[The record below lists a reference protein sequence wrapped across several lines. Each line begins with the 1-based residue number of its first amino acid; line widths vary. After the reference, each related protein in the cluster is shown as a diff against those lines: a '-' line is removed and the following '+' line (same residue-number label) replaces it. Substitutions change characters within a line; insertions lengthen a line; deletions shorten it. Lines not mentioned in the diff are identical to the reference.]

1 MMMVKLKDAKAPK
14 CAYNACFFILSECL
28 IGHYNEE
35 IIQFK
40 INFCCII
47 CVFDIIYVQ
56 NHQLACLQ
64 RFLNLNIN
72 FDIY

>member
-1 MMMVKLKDAKAPK
+1 M
-14 CAYNACFFILSECL
+14 FFVLSECW
-28 IGHYNEE
+28 IDHYDEK
-35 IIQFK
+35 IMQFK
-40 INFCCII
+40 INFCYII

-64 RFLNLNIN
+64 RFLNLNLE